1 MSRKGLIVL
10 AVAAVLAA
18 PAARAENGPDNEDAR
33 FSFHRTNDGYLRLDG
48 RSGQVSLCLRRPSGW
63 QCQAV
68 PDERAALEAEIAR
81 LQADNTS
88 LKRELLSRN
97 LPLPSGVKAEP
108 PPLPRGGN
116 PRVQVPSDA
125 ELNQIMTFMEKV
137 WRRMVEMIV
146 TTQRDMT
153 KSP

>member
-1 MSRKGLIVL
+1 MTRTGLIVL
-10 AVAAVLAA
+10 SVVATLAA
-18 PAARAENGPDNEDAR
+18 PVASAQDAPDNEDSR
-33 FSFHRTNDGYLRLDG
+33 FTFHRTSDGYLRLDG

-68 PDERAALEAEIAR
+68 PDERVALEAEITR
-81 LQADNTS
+81 LQANNVN

-97 LPLPSGVKAEP
+97 LPLPSGIRAEP
-108 PPLPRGGN
+108 PPVRGGE
-116 PRVQVPSDA
+116 RVQVPSDA

-146 TTQRDMT
+146 TTQKDMT
-153 KSP
+153 K

>member
-1 MSRKGLIVL
+1 MIRMGLVVL
-10 AVAAVLAA
+10 SVVATLAA
-18 PAARAENGPDNEDAR
+18 PVASAQNAPDNEDSR
-33 FSFHRTNDGYLRLDG
+33 FTFHRTNDGTLRLDG
-48 RSGQVSLCLRRPSGW
+48 RTGEVSLCLRRPSGW

-81 LQADNTS
+81 LQADNIS

-97 LPLPSGVKAEP
+97 LPLPSGIKAEP
-108 PPLPRGGN
+108 QERGRDPRI
-116 PRVQVPSDA
+116 QVPSDA

>member
-1 MSRKGLIVL
+1 MTRTGLIVL
-10 AVAAVLAA
+10 CVVATLAA
-18 PAARAENGPDNEDAR
+18 PVASAQDASDNEDSR
-33 FSFHRTNDGYLRLDG
+33 FTFHRTNDGYLRLDG

-68 PDERAALEAEIAR
+68 PDERVALEAEIAR
-81 LQADNTS
+81 LQADNVS

-97 LPLPSGVKAEP
+97 LPLPSGIRAEP
-108 PPLPRGGN
+108 PPARGEG
-116 PRVQVPSDA
+116 RVQVPSDA

-146 TTQRDMT
+146 TTQKDMT
-153 KSP
+153 KQP

>member
-1 MSRKGLIVL
+1 MTRMGLIVL
-10 AVAAVLAA
+10 AIAATLAA
-18 PAARAENGPDNEDAR
+18 PAASAQNAPDNDDSR
-33 FSFHRTNDGYLRLDG
+33 FTFHRTNDGYLRLDG

-68 PDERAALEAEIAR
+68 PDERTALEAEIAR
-81 LQADNTS
+81 LQADNIS
-88 LKRELLSRN
+88 LKKELLSRN

-108 PPLPRGGN
+108 SLPRGGD
-116 PRVQVPSDA
+116 PRIQVPSDA

-153 KSP
+153 K

>member
-1 MSRKGLIVL
+1 MTRTGLIVI
-10 AVAAVLAA
+10 AIAAALAA
-18 PAARAENGPDNEDAR
+18 PSALAQGGPDNEDSR
-33 FSFHRTNDGYLRLDG
+33 FSFHRTDDGYLRLDG

-68 PDERAALEAEIAR
+68 ADERAALEAEIAR
-81 LQADNTS
+81 LQADNIS

-97 LPLPSGVKAEP
+97 LPLPSGIKAEP
-108 PPLPRGGN
+108 PPPRGGD
-116 PRVQVPSDA
+116 PRIQVPSEA

-146 TTQRDMT
+146 TTQKDMM
-153 KSP
+153 KQP